1 MQKSPCINTRAF
13 LCGFDETNYQAFPI
27 AQQRVQHIAD
37 FLSSTATTFLL
48 GATLR
53 LGTTLGLRLG
63 ITTAALQMTE
73 LFSDLATTLRFSLA
87 LGFGFAL
94 GLGLRLGITTATMQV
109 TQFLLSLA
117 TTLGFGFALGLGL
130 RLGITLGFAITTMT
144 NIQQSN
150 RVGVGRRRQN

>member
-1 MQKSPCINTRAF
+1 
-13 LCGFDETNYQAFPI
+13 
-27 AQQRVQHIAD
+27 
-37 FLSSTATTFLL
+37 
-48 GATLR
+48 
-53 LGTTLGLRLG
+53 
-63 ITTAALQMTE
+63 
-73 LFSDLATTLRFSLA
+73 
-87 LGFGFAL
+87 
-94 GLGLRLGITTATMQV
+94 MQV

>member
-1 MQKSPCINTRAF
+1 M
-13 LCGFDETNYQAFPI
+13 

-73 LFSDLATTLRFSLA
+73 LFSDLATTLGFSLA
-87 LGFGFAL
+87 LRFGFAL
-94 GLGLRLGITTATMQV
+94 GL
-109 TQFLLSLA
+109 S
-117 TTLGFGFALGLGL
+117 L